1 MYQNT
6 PIQFTDLT
14 LSDEEEGLVATS
26 VMKEER
32 HGEVVIRI
40 SVRSF
45 INRMYC
51 TLMLVFLVT
60 VVGTVAFFAQSGVGS
75 VEGVVRHRQVF
86 GVVVPIYVLA
96 LILLTQ
102 FRDMFPSN
110 ILLIMLLTALSAY
123 LGGYLTSYWQ
133 QRE

>member
-1 MYQNT
+1 M
-6 PIQFTDLT
+6 
-14 LSDEEEGLVATS
+14 SARDEEEGLVG
-26 VMKEER
+26 MKEER

-51 TLMLVFLVT
+51 TLLLVCLAT
-60 VVGTVAFFAQSGVGS
+60 VVGTIAFFAQSGVS
-75 VEGVVRHRQVF
+75 VHGMVRHRQVF
-86 GVVVPIYVLA
+86 GVVIPIYILA

-123 LGGYLTSYWQ
+123 LGGYLTSYTEQ
-133 QRE
+133 PGCLRG

>member
-1 MYQNT
+1 M
-6 PIQFTDLT
+6 
-14 LSDEEEGLVATS
+14 SDEEEGLVRT
-26 VMKEER
+26 MKEER

-51 TLMLVFLVT
+51 TLLIVFLVT
-60 VVGTVAFFAQSGVGS
+60 VVGTIAFFAQSGVGNS
-75 VEGVVRHRQVF
+75 VQDVVRHRQVF

-133 QRE
+133 QREQ